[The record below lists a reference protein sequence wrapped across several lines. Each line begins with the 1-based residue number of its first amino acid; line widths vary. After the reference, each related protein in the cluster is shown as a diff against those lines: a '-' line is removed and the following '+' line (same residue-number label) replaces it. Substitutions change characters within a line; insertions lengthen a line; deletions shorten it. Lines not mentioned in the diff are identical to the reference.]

1 MAATTQL
8 STSTNTNTNTNTTLP
23 PTELKL
29 GESRSKDFIATT
41 TSVRHNFLVS
51 VHKLNAEENKWDTD
65 AYFTYSDAELKLVHV
80 ADSIED
86 MGVVLE
92 KGEDD
97 KDGESEK
104 ITKLVQKFRL
114 SYQCILQ
121 LAGMSDEKI
130 RDVIMLE
137 ADHECTKEEVD
148 VWVHNYL
155 NNKVVEEY
163 SIITKLE
170 KRLEIQRAKEDK
182 SS

>member
-1 MAATTQL
+1 MDANTQL
-8 STSTNTNTNTNTTLP
+8 STSTNTNVTLP

-29 GESRSKDFIATT
+29 GESRTKDFIASTT
-41 TSVRHNFLVS
+41 AVRHNFLVS
-51 VHKLNAEENKWDTD
+51 VHKSKAEENEWDTD

-92 KGEDD
+92 KDEDD
-97 KDGESEK
+97 EDGESEK

-121 LAGMSDEKI
+121 LAGMSDEKV

-137 ADHECTKEEVD
+137 ADHECTKKEVD

-155 NNKVVEEY
+155 NNEIIEKY

-170 KRLEIQRAKEDK
+170 KRLEIQRAKKDK